1 MPLKEIYNNIHD
13 NVYNKSTDVIKFI
26 EMTSS
31 DKITPFQIPKIITY
45 QDYFEVEKRN
55 HIKISKYYGDLSLES
70 YNNNLEKMKLL
81 IKGED
86 DQNLLKQDPNIL
98 LKGFEIFNVNQDKN
112 ILDNLIIKEYTKNT
126 FCCDLNR
133 WLANS
138 KIINESVAYFTSR
151 LMYSLNSYAK
161 KNKMFYYENN
171 KQLYKCSKI
180 RYSSLIKYEQAKGSI
195 IFLPAFT
202 STTDDEK
209 IAKQFLGNKSNDLF
223 SVTFNIT
230 NICKSNWIPSA
241 INIQNISTYKNEK
254 EIVIQPFS
262 FFHVIGVIIDT
273 NNYIGEIYLES
284 IGKTEILEEKIKCGK
299 EIQYNRNENL
309 MIE

>member
-1 MPLKEIYNNIHD
+1 
-13 NVYNKSTDVIKFI
+13 
-26 EMTSS
+26 
-31 DKITPFQIPKIITY
+31 
-45 QDYFEVEKRN
+45 
-55 HIKISKYYGDLSLES
+55 
-70 YNNNLEKMKLL
+70 
-81 IKGED
+81 
-86 DQNLLKQDPNIL
+86 
-98 LKGFEIFNVNQDKN
+98 
-112 ILDNLIIKEYTKNT
+112 
-126 FCCDLNR
+126 
-133 WLANS
+133 
-138 KIINESVAYFTSR
+138 
-151 LMYSLNSYAK
+151 MYSLNSYAK

-262 FFHVIGVIIDT
+262 FFHVIGVNIDT

-299 EIQYNRNENL
+299 EIQYNKKENI
-309 MIE
+309 MI